1 MDHAGSATPSGGG
14 FTKLYT
20 PKTVRARNSA
30 AAAAL
35 PVHKRGE
42 CRAPVFLLRSLR
54 AHLRRGQASGRFSSS
69 LPPSFPQG
77 CFAAALYSAPA
88 GGAR

>member
-20 PKTVRARNSA
+20 PKAVRARNSA

-35 PVHKRGE
+35 PEHKRGKR
-42 CRAPVFLLRSLR
+42 RAPVFLLRSLR
-54 AHLRRGQASGRFSSS
+54 APLRRGQAPGRFSSS

>member
-1 MDHAGSATPSGGG
+1 MNHAGSATSSGGG

-20 PKTVRARNSA
+20 PESARPRNSA
-30 AAAAL
+30 PAATL
-35 PVHKRGE
+35 PSHKHGE
-42 CRAPVFLLRSLR
+42 CRAPVFLLRSL
-54 AHLRRGQASGRFSSS
+54 HVPVRRGQAPGRFSSS